1 MTPFFAVA
9 APLAPA
15 TDTTALARPL
25 LPPTTTFS
33 MSASLPHFSTS
44 LLTLSLSTC
53 GAPLYF
59 TSASMV
65 PPPCA
70 VAVRVPATNATPPT
84 TSATPAIAAI
94 SLRITNPP
102 SGCPIRV
109 FERRPDGPDAKSS
122 TTSSPSLRHT
132 HHEQHRGQCEE
143 GYHGR
148 NHETPVRLRLLQ
160 PQIVP

>member
-1 MTPFFAVA
+1 MEAFFAVA

-25 LPPTTTFS
+25 FPPTTTFS

-44 LLTLSLSTC
+44 LFTLSLSTW

-59 TSASMV
+59 TSASIV

-84 TSATPAIAAI
+84 TSAIPAIAAI

-102 SGCPIRV
+102 SGFDPCFRAASGRAGRDIV
-109 FERRPDGPDAKSS
+109 DH
-122 TTSSPSLRHT
+122 SSPPLRDA

-160 PQIVP
+160 AQIVP